1 MKFSKILIIF
11 MVIVMAL
18 TTFSAC
24 GDKINDKNDVSSTVS
39 SVTSSNNSSNI
50 NSNVTSS
57 QQTSNIDNIPAEYI
71 ATVGGSGKIY
81 KFNDDI
87 YKLDMPP
94 VTSIF
99 FIKNQD
105 DWYIVDACKETGDIA
120 KFLQPAAEKLS
131 INLDN
136 VKGILL
142 THNHWDHVDG
152 LPALAP
158 LCENAIIYAK
168 TGSFKDVDSSKIQIV
183 SGGINIDNLFKVV
196 DIAGHAPDAIGFIDT
211 RTNTLFSGDAIQLYG
226 VSTAGILIYGGVD
239 KYLESLENLKEEDI
253 ENILASHPYVPN
265 GAFAVGKDQSFK
277 HIEDSIDCMKELIEF
292 TSEKYYEGMTDAT
305 LIKDAFIRK
314 KKTEVKDFP
323 TAGFVEA
330 IKSIIDFYLK

>member
-1 MKFSKILIIF
+1 ME
-11 MVIVMAL
+11 L
-18 TTFSAC
+18 T
-24 GDKINDKNDVSSTVS
+24 INHIAS
-39 SVTSSNNSSNI
+39 
-50 NSNVTSS
+50 
-57 QQTSNIDNIPAEYI
+57 IDENGY
-71 ATVGGSGKIY
+71 IY

-131 INLDN
+131 INFDN
-136 VKGILL
+136 VKGILI

-158 LCENAIIYAK
+158 LCENATIYAK
-168 TGSFKDVDSSKIQIV
+168 TSSFNGVDSSKIQFV
-183 SGGINIDNLFKVV
+183 SGRMNIDNLFKVV
-196 DIAGHAPDAIGFIDT
+196 DIPGHAPDAIGFIDT
-211 RTNTLFSGDAIQLYG
+211 RTHTLFSGDAIQLYG
-226 VSTAGILIYGGVD
+226 VSTAGILIYGGVNN
-239 KYLESLENLKEEDI
+239 YLISMENLKQERI

-265 GAFAVGKDQSFK
+265 GAFAIGKDQSLK
-277 HIEDSIDCMKELIEF
+277 HIEDSIDCINELIQF
-292 TSEKYYEGMTDAT
+292 TSEKYYEGMTDAV

-323 TAGFVEA
+323 NSGFVEA
-330 IKSIIDFYLK
+330 IRSIIDFYLKQIN

>member
-1 MKFSKILIIF
+1 
-11 MVIVMAL
+11 MVIGMAL
-18 TTFSAC
+18 ITFSAC
-24 GDKINDKNDVSSTVS
+24 GDKIDNKNDMSSTVS
-39 SVTSSNNSSNI
+39 SVTSSNASSNVD
-50 NSNVTSS
+50 SNIPSS
-57 QQTSNIDNIPAEYI
+57 QQTSSIDETPAEYI
-71 ATVGGSGKIY
+71 ASVGDIGKIY

-94 VTSIF
+94 ITSVF
-99 FIKNQD
+99 FVKNQD
-105 DWYIVDACKETGDIA
+105 NWYIVDACKNTGDIE
-120 KFLQPAAEKLS
+120 KYLQPAADKLN
-131 INLDN
+131 INLGN
-136 VKGILL
+136 VKGILI

-152 LPALAP
+152 LPQLAP
-158 LCENAIIYAK
+158 LCENATIYAK
-168 TGSFKDVDSSKIQIV
+168 TGSFNGVDSSKIKIV
-183 SGGINIDNLFKVV
+183 SGGTTIDNLFNVV

>member
-1 MKFSKILIIF
+1 MNISKILVIL
-11 MVIVMAL
+11 MVILMVL
-18 TTFSAC
+18 TTISAC
-24 GDKINDKNDVSSTVS
+24 NNKRDDENNVSSAVG

-57 QQTSNIDNIPAEYI
+57 QQTSITDKIPADYI
-71 ATVGGSGKIY
+71 ATIGGSGKIY

-99 FIKNQD
+99 FVKNENN
-105 DWYIVDACKETGDIA
+105 WYIIDACKETGDIE
-120 KFLQPAAEKLS
+120 KYLLPAALKLG
-131 INLDN
+131 IDLKN
-136 VKGILL
+136 VKGILI

-152 LPALAP
+152 LPQLAP
-158 LCENAIIYAK
+158 LCKNATIYAK
-168 TGSFKDVDSSKIQIV
+168 TASFNGVSGSKIELV
-183 SGGINIDNLFKVV
+183 SGGMSIDNLFKVV
-196 DIAGHAPDAIGFIDT
+196 DIAGHAPDAIGFIDL

-239 KYLESLENLKEEDI
+239 KYLVSMENLKQENI

-265 GAFAVGKDQSFK
+265 GAFAVGRDESLK
-277 HIEDSIDCMKELIEF
+277 HIEDSIDCINELIQF
-292 TSEKYYEGMTDAT
+292 TSEKYSEGMTDAT

-323 TAGFVEA
+323 TAGFVQA
-330 IKSIIDFYLK
+330 IKSIINFYLK

>member
-1 MKFSKILIIF
+1 MRIFKLLLIL
-11 MVIVMAL
+11 MVINMIF
-18 TTFSAC
+18 TTLSAC
-24 GDKINDKNDVSSTVS
+24 GNNNDNKNDATSTVS
-39 SVTSSNNSSNI
+39 NATSSNDSSKVSSNV
-50 NSNVTSS
+50 NSS
-57 QQTSNIDNIPAEYI
+57 QQTSTIDKAPADYI
-71 ATVGGSGKIY
+71 DTVGGNGYIY

-87 YKLDMPP
+87 FKLDMPP

-99 FIKNQD
+99 FVKNKN
-105 DWYIVDACKETGDIA
+105 DWYIIDACKETGDIE
-120 KFLQPAAEKLS
+120 KYVEPATLKLG

-136 VKGILL
+136 VKGILI

-158 LCENAIIYAK
+158 LCPNATVYGK
-168 TGSFKDVDSSKIQIV
+168 SSSLKGISSSDINIM
-183 SGGINIDNLFKVV
+183 SGGMNIDNLFKVV

-239 KYLESLENLKEEDI
+239 NYLISMENLKLENI

-265 GAFAVGKDQSFK
+265 GAFAVGKNQSLK
-277 HIEDSIDCMKELIEF
+277 HIEDSIECMSELIQF
-292 TSEKYYEGMTDAT
+292 TSEKYSEGMTDVT
-305 LIKDAFIRK
+305 QIKDAFIRK

>member
-1 MKFSKILIIF
+1 

-24 GDKINDKNDVSSTVS
+24 GDKIEDKNDVSSTVS

-57 QQTSNIDNIPAEYI
+57 QQTSTTDNITAEYI

-105 DWYIVDACKETGDIA
+105 NWYIVDACKETGDIA

-136 VKGILL
+136 VKGILI

-158 LCENAIIYAK
+158 LCENATIYAK
-168 TGSFKDVDSSKIQIV
+168 TSSFNGVDSSKIKIV
-183 SGGINIDNLFKVV
+183 SGGMNIDNLFKVV

>member
-1 MKFSKILIIF
+1 MKLIKLLNVF

-18 TTFSAC
+18 TTISAC
-24 GDKINDKNDVSSTVS
+24 SNQNTDKDNVSSVENL
-39 SVTSSNNSSNI
+39 VTSSNSSLNI

-57 QQTSNIDNIPAEYI
+57 QQTSTTDKIPAEYI
-71 ATVGGSGKIY
+71 VTVGGSGKIY

-99 FIKNQD
+99 FVKNGNH
-105 DWYIVDACKETGDIA
+105 WYIIDACKETGDIE
-120 KFLQPAAEKLS
+120 KYLQPAALKLG
-131 INLDN
+131 IDLKN
-136 VKGILL
+136 VKGILI

-158 LCENAIIYAK
+158 LCENATIYAK
-168 TGSFKDVDSSKIQIV
+168 TGSFNGVSSSKIKIV
-183 SGGINIDNLFKVV
+183 SVGMNIDSLFKVV

-239 KYLESLENLKEEDI
+239 KYLESMENLKEENI

-265 GAFAVGKDQSFK
+265 GAFAVGRDQSLK
-277 HIEDSIDCMKELIEF
+277 HIEDSIDCINELIQF
-292 TSEKYYEGMTDAT
+292 TSEKYSEGITDAT
-305 LIKDAFIRK
+305 LIKDAFIK
-314 KKTEVKDFP
+314 KMKTEIKDFP
-323 TAGFVEA
+323 TSGFVEA